1 MTTAEHI
8 LAWAEN
14 SAPHHRNL
22 QRVSVPGNFLSVH
35 MQASAAFNL
44 ATSTAAAMCRAGDLS
59 RMELEAADILEA
71 AKLFIAWE
79 RVP

>member
-1 MTTAEHI
+1 MNAAEHI
-8 LAWAEN
+8 LTWAEN
-14 SAPHHRNL
+14 SAPHYRNL
-22 QRVSVPGNFLSVH
+22 QRVSVPGNFQSVH

-44 ATSTAAAMCRAGDLS
+44 ATLTARDMTKAGDLS

-79 RVP
+79 RVR